1 MADIDFE
8 QVFDAMP
15 AAVAVLAPDLV
26 FQAVNRAYEK
36 ATSRGRDELVGQGVF
51 EVFPGGPSGH
61 EAQELRASLE
71 RVLAERET
79 DVMALQRY
87 DVAVP
92 GEPKKFQERYW
103 NVVNAP
109 VLGPDGEVLW
119 IILRGE
125 EVTDFIH
132 ELRKAGA
139 RLPGGA
145 PGSGVARMRAIEAEL
160 FTRSRELQE
169 VNQRLRRAQAGER
182 QTIEDLRRAMSR
194 QREVVADASHDL
206 RGPITG
212 LQTRLQEALIDPDAD
227 WRGILLAALQ
237 DAERLGDIVSDLL
250 ELARLE
256 SGAPP
261 AVTEP
266 VDLVELVESE
276 LARRPPQTTVTMQ
289 VPPGHAV
296 VRGSPLHLSRL
307 LDNLVSNAER
317 HTRSVIEV
325 SVSCDGDWAVLEVV
339 DDGPGIPAAD
349 RKAVF
354 SRFYRRSDARRSD
367 PAGTG
372 LGLPIAREIAHAHG
386 GTLHIAD
393 QPGGACLVLRLPLI
407 GDDARTP

>member
-1 MADIDFE
+1 MAEVDFE
-8 QVFDAMP
+8 LVFDATP
-15 AAVAVLAPDLV
+15 AAVAVLSPELV
-26 FQAVNRAYEK
+26 FLAVNRAYEK
-36 ATSRGRDELVGQGVF
+36 ATGHGRDELVGEAVF
-51 EVFPGGPSGH
+51 EVFPGGPSGK
-61 EAQELRASLE
+61 EARELRASLE
-71 RVLAERET
+71 RVLAEREI

-87 DVAVP
+87 DITLP
-92 GEPKKFQERYW
+92 GQPEKWQERYW

-125 EVTDFIH
+125 EVTGFVH

-139 RLPGGA
+139 RLPRSA
-145 PGSGVARMRAIEAEL
+145 PGSGGAKMRAMEAEL
-160 FTRSRELQE
+160 FARSRELQE

-182 QTIEDLRRAMSR
+182 QTIEGLRRAMSR
-194 QREVVADASHDL
+194 QREAVAHASHDL

-212 LQTRLQEALIDPDAD
+212 LQTRLQDALLDPDAD
-227 WRGILLAALQ
+227 WRRILLAALQ

-256 SGAPP
+256 SGARPE
-261 AVTEP
+261 VTEP
-266 VDLVELVESE
+266 VDLVRLVEDE
-276 LARRPPQTTVTMQ
+276 LARRPPQATVTMRA
-289 VPPGHAV
+289 PAGEAV
-296 VRGSPLHLSRL
+296 VRGSPLHLARL
-307 LDNLVSNAER
+307 LENLLSNAER
-317 HTRSVIEV
+317 HTRSMIEV
-325 SVSCDGDWAVLEVV
+325 TVSRDGDWAVLEVV

-354 SRFYRRSDARRSD
+354 GRFYRRADARRRD

-393 QPGGACLVLRLPLI
+393 HPVGARLVLRLPLL